1 MRDKKKSYWTV
12 LEKMTFKV
20 EKSEI
25 YGHFGPFGPK
35 FRAFRVIQANPA
47 S

>member
-1 MRDKKKSYWTV
+1 
-12 LEKMTFKV
+12 MTFKV

-25 YGHFGPFGPK
+25 YAILGLFGPK
-35 FRAFRVIQANPA
+35 FRAFRAIQANPA